1 MIHFGRS
8 LILECLHYF
17 PCIFFY
23 RVDDDDDAVNDV
35 NDWGNFVN

>member
-8 LILECLHYF
+8 LIWEFLHYF
-17 PCIFFY
+17 SCIFY
-23 RVDDDDDAVNDV
+23 RDDDDAVNDV